1 MFITHIENFIDAL
14 KRNNKVFFDTCEETG
29 IILEYVGLSVKKIN
43 FVEVIVA
50 GQVSKHICKLYL
62 Y

>member
-1 MFITHIENFIDAL
+1 MFITHRENFIDAL

-29 IILEYVGLSVKKIN
+29 IILEDVSLSVKEIN
-43 FVEVIVA
+43 FVDVVVA
-50 GQVSKHICKLYL
+50 GQVRKHICKLYL